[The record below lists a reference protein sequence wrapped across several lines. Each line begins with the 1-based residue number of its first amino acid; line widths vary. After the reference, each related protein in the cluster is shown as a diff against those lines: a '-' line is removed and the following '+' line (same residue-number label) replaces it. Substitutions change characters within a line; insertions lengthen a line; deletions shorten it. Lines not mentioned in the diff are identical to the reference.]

1 MDKGLIKGGSLEN
14 ALVVRGEQV
23 LSKEAL
29 RFKDEFVRHKILDI
43 VGDLALFGRN
53 IRGHI
58 IAIKPGHGPNAELC
72 AAIAKQYAK
81 AMAMVPPAVTPKGGD
96 VMDVTDVMKLLPHRP
111 PFLMVDRIVSVEGEN
126 KAVGVKALTM
136 NEWFFAGHFPGHP
149 VMPGVLQ
156 VEAMAQVGSILLLR
170 RPGNAG
176 KIGYFMSADAVKFRK
191 PVVPGDTLFIEVE
204 MMQAKRQLAKAKGRC
219 IVNGEVVSEA
229 EMLFGIVEK

>member
-1 MDKGLIKGGSLEN
+1 
-14 ALVVRGEQV
+14 
-23 LSKEAL
+23 
-29 RFKDEFVRHKILDI
+29 
-43 VGDLALFGRN
+43 
-53 IRGHI
+53 
-58 IAIKPGHGPNAELC
+58 
-72 AAIAKQYAK
+72 
-81 AMAMVPPAVTPKGGD
+81 VTPKGGE

-126 KAVGVKALTM
+126 KATGVKALTM

-176 KIGYFMSADAVKFRK
+176 KIGYFMSADLVKFRK

-204 MMQAKRQLAKAKGRC
+204 MTQSKRSIAKAKGRC
-219 IVNGEVVSEA
+219 VVNGEVVSEA